1 MARKKKVDKPF
12 DGGLNVREFVSSL
25 SSIEDVYNIS
35 PDETLAILKH
45 SFEKAYKILVNE
57 NAKNAEDMRV
67 EATID
72 IDKGLV
78 TMVEIKDVCEEENLE
93 DDFLQLSVEEARKID
108 PNINAGEQLRIPV
121 DFTKLGDKFP
131 FKVMP
136 LFLQRM
142 KEESRSSIRKCFS
155 DKIGTNII
163 GTVENVEEN
172 RVTVN
177 FDKANGVMFG
187 RDLIKDESL
196 RIGDRIKCYLRGVDE
211 KRKDAILM
219 ISRSDKNFLR
229 NLFFEHVQ
237 EVSDG
242 IITIHGISRIAGE
255 RSKISVS
262 SSDSNIDPTGSCI
275 GPDGSRINSIRD
287 EVNKERIDIVKY
299 NDNFILYVAEA
310 LRPAEV
316 VGVNLNIDPNDE
328 NKILVI
334 VKNDGKRI
342 AIGKS
347 GVNVRLASQLIG
359 KTIDIKELDE
369 AMRENI
375 KYTSIDDVKREQAL
389 NILDEREQSENS
401 HMDDYSPEVEEEV
414 EEKFGSLTEEDEEPE
429 VKVET
434 PEKKPTL
441 DEQEHIEIKSTK
453 PRVSL
458 AELEQQIEQEK
469 KQGKAQPQAK
479 SKSSKKDSDSSS
491 SQEEAPKAQ
500 TPVINPKPSMPIY
513 TEEELMEI
521 EAEEDE
527 DEDDFEYEDY
537 EEYDEGEY

>member
-12 DGGLNVREFVSSL
+12 DGGLNVKEFVSSL
-25 SSIEDVYNIS
+25 SSIEDVYNIA

-45 SFEKAYKILVNE
+45 SFEKAYKLLVNE

-67 EATID
+67 EANID
-72 IDKGLV
+72 IDKGLMS
-78 TMVEIKDVCEEENLE
+78 MVEIKDVCEEENLE
-93 DDFLQLSVEEARKID
+93 DDFLQLSVEEARQID

-131 FKVMP
+131 LKVMP

-211 KRKDAILM
+211 KRKDAILL
-219 ISRSDKNFLR
+219 ISRSDKNFLK
-229 NLFFEHVQ
+229 NLFYEHVQ

-255 RSKISVS
+255 RAKISVS

-334 VKNDGKRI
+334 VKNDGKRV

-369 AMRENI
+369 AMGENI

-389 NILDEREQSENS
+389 NILDEKEQSENT
-401 HMDDYSPEVEEEV
+401 HEDDYSPEVEEEV
-414 EEKFGSLTEEDEEPE
+414 EEKFGSLPEEDEEPE

-434 PEKKPTL
+434 PEKKPTV

-458 AELEQQIEQEK
+458 VELEQQIEQEK
-469 KQGKAQPQAK
+469 KQGKPQPQAK
-479 SKSSKKDSDSSS
+479 SKPSKKDSENSSN
-491 SQEEAPKAQ
+491 QEEALKAP
-500 TPVINPKPSMPIY
+500 TPISKPKPSMPIY

-521 EAEEDE
+521 EEEENE